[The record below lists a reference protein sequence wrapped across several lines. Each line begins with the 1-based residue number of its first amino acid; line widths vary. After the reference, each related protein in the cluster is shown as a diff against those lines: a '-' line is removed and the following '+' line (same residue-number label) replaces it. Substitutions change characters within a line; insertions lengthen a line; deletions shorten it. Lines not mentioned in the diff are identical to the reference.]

1 VMFFFQDRVSR
12 TISCTWLRTS
22 ILLIS

>member
-1 VMFFFQDRVSR
+1 LNSIIWQNKA
-12 TISCTWLRTS
+12 RTS